1 MGDLVFTG
9 DIVIYLLSLAAMWGG
24 VLVRIKSLEK
34 KMDKHNCVVERLTEL
49 EVSFRDEKE
58 DCQRRLNIIE
68 KVLPHTAKGEN

>member
-34 KMDKHNCVVERLTEL
+34 KMDKHNGIV
-49 EVSFRDEKE
+49 
-58 DCQRRLNIIE
+58 E
-68 KVLPHTAKGEN
+68 KVACAERDIKSICHRIDDLEEVLPRHAKGEN